1 MKVMKTTYHL
11 LFALLLVIPIFAG
24 AQQKSMEPGEEDVY
38 LLADDKPEFPGGE
51 DALKAF
57 ITANVDYPEE
67 AKKNRITGKVFVS
80 FVIDKEG
87 KVVMVKIAKGV
98 DPSLDKEALRVVN
111 SMPAWK
117 PGKHEGKLVK
127 VKFTVPI
134 AFALS

>member
-1 MKVMKTTYHL
+1 MKTTYHL